1 MSSQSLGEANCVRRQ
16 SADQWRHSVA
26 APGVRLARRWHYM
39 DVYWR
44 VTIAQA
50 HHSNLRRMLDCPPS
64 RSLFQQNG
72 STDPTVFDPPRVFSV
87 SLASS
92 CRRSLHL
99 SQLRSASFSSLFL
112 FSRFSQL
119 PPAYPLL
126 SRSFLFPYPTKN
138 FSFPATRTNGVPS
151 PSISHSLLYTPS
163 LSRIRFCHFIPYLP
177 FYPASSIPTSSLPFD
192 HNSHLTNIVSTL
204 ALSKETSASR
214 RAP

>member
-1 MSSQSLGEANCVRRQ
+1 
-16 SADQWRHSVA
+16 
-26 APGVRLARRWHYM
+26 M